1 MNNVE
6 YSHPMY
12 SHIYATD
19 EEKVEILN
27 SNPYRYYIGP
37 HVWIFRGIRRIEILD
52 EIAQKALQENKHEL
66 LKRIGEVKANLT
78 GLEEKKE

>member
-12 SHIYATD
+12 AHIYATD

-27 SNPYRYYIGP
+27 SNPYRYYIAP
-37 HVWIFRGIRRIEILD
+37 NVWIFRGIRRIEILD
-52 EIAQKALQENKHEL
+52 EIKQNALKENKTEL
-66 LKRIGEVKANLT
+66 LNRIEEVRANLMK
-78 GLEEKKE
+78 LEAENE